1 MQPYLGPHLSKDT
14 HMLENIQRRAARFI
28 KGDFRTTTSVT
39 KMLQELGLKDLKDR
53 HRLALLFKVVQGHVG
68 VSPEDIG
75 LEPVQTIYINSEPE
89 EQELTHIYI
98 YIYIYMLFCI

>member
-1 MQPYLGPHLSKDT
+1 
-14 HMLENIQRRAARFI
+14 
-28 KGDFRTTTSVT
+28 
-39 KMLQELGLKDLKDR
+39 MLQELGLKDLKDR

-75 LEPVQTIYINSEPE
+75 LEPEQTIYINSEPE

-98 YIYIYMLFCI
+98 YICSFASRTISDWNKLPAAIVEGDSPQAFKAGRH